1 MNSLGGGVKA
11 ARSFKTNTARQSAA
25 ADESAGGG
33 KAEDQR
39 RAGEECCSLVCG
51 EESVYRR

>member
-11 ARSFKTNTARQSAA
+11 ARSFKTNTASQSAA

-51 EESVYRR
+51 EESVYQR